1 MAQLREFECAT
12 TVQGKFMS
20 EHSFWFLTETGILLE
35 IVGAVYIT
43 MGSYRARRRIN
54 SMFRSLDGLREL
66 PRIRDIL
73 ENQARMEL
81 IGFLFLSSGLIMQFI
96 GGFGG

>member
-1 MAQLREFECAT
+1 MTEST
-12 TVQGKFMS
+12 
-20 EHSFWFLTETGILLE
+20 FWFLAEAGILLE

-43 MGSYRARRRIN
+43 LGSYRARRKIN
-54 SMFRSLDGLREL
+54 GMFRGFEGLREL

-73 ENQARMEL
+73 EGQARMEL

-96 GGFGG
+96 GGFVS

>member
-1 MAQLREFECAT
+1 
-12 TVQGKFMS
+12 MS
-20 EHSFWFLTETGILLE
+20 EHSLWFLAETGILLE

-43 MGSYRARRRIN
+43 LGSYRARKKIN
-54 SMFRSLDGLREL
+54 GMFRGIQGLREL

>member
-1 MAQLREFECAT
+1 M
-12 TVQGKFMS
+12 QGKFMS
-20 EHSFWFLTETGILLE
+20 EHSLWFLAEAGILLE

-43 MGSYRARRRIN
+43 LGSYRARKKIN
-54 SMFRSLDGLREL
+54 GMFRGIQGLREL

-81 IGFLFLSSGLIMQFI
+81 IGFLFLSCGLIMQFV